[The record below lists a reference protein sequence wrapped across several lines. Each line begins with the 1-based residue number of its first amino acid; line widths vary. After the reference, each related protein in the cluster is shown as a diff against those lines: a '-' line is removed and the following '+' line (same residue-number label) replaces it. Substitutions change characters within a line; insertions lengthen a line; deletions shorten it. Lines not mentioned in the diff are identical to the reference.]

1 MGDMLPV
8 LATLLTMGVLV
19 LSVRAC
25 LRPLQRRM
33 DRLSRIEGKLDAI
46 LKHLG
51 VSFDAFEGLPAEV
64 LEAVR
69 QGRKI
74 EAIKRYRHAT
84 GVGLQEAKDVIE
96 EALRHTVSS

>member
-1 MGDMLPV
+1 
-8 LATLLTMGVLV
+8 
-19 LSVRAC
+19 
-25 LRPLQRRM
+25 M

-46 LKHLG
+46 LKHSG

-69 QGRKI
+69 QGQKI

-96 EALRHTVSS
+96 EALRRNV